1 VEGLR
6 KPGRWARVAGALLAV
21 LLLVGASAPHRA
33 AAAAAMR
40 VLFIGNSYTYYNAM
54 PQTFADLMRA
64 GGHGVAVGMVAVG
77 GATLARHLA
86 ERRALDAVDR
96 GGWDYVVLQEQSVLP
111 SLASQ
116 REAEMYP
123 AVRQFDEHIRRAG
136 AHTVLFLTWGRRDGL
151 PERGFPT
158 MAAMQAQLDAG
169 YGQIA
174 REIGATIAP
183 VGTAWQKALARDP
196 ALKLWAHDGSHP
208 SAEGS
213 YLAACVFYAT
223 LSHQSP
229 EGLPCRA
236 GLSDAHARLLQRIAA
251 ETVLH

>member
-1 VEGLR
+1 MEGLR

-21 LLLVGASAPHRA
+21 LLLVGASAPRR

-54 PQTFADLMRA
+54 PGMFADLMRA

-111 SLASQ
+111 SLAGQ